1 MGAKAKAQNENLRL
15 FAEDDQQTIQSKQA
29 ALEGT
34 AGSADISRNSARAA
48 ALAATPK
55 EVLLGASDPE
65 ARQLFELAIE
75 VKKLKP
81 WRWVEET
88 DLIGIENPAT
98 GEIGFIS
105 VMGALGEYEAVALYL
120 GAEGFYGFIDL
131 QEQDSRSDQVIA
143 LNHLQVAFSDRK
155 YLEKEDLDLIKRLG
169 LKFKGAGAWPMFR
182 SYRNGYLPWFIT
194 RDEAQFLVHALSQ
207 IIDVATKVRD
217 KAQPFH
223 PTGRVEKG
231 GYLMRVSRK
240 TDAGLV
246 WEDQVWRIP
255 KPHSEPIRAV
265 VDASLLESLKQIS
278 RSTLEFEIDLNLLP
292 AGIGEAVQRPVAAYM
307 LMAADNDSGYIFG
320 FELLS
325 AQDSLAAM
333 YSRLPNA
340 VANILSEAR
349 IVPTRMAVRSGKLHG
364 LLKPLAQILNIEL
377 RYTDELPS
385 IDEAS
390 ESMTAWMR
398 SRRL

>member
-1 MGAKAKAQNENLRL
+1 
-15 FAEDDQQTIQSKQA
+15 
-29 ALEGT
+29 
-34 AGSADISRNSARAA
+34 
-48 ALAATPK
+48 
-55 EVLLGASDPE
+55 
-65 ARQLFELAIE
+65 
-75 VKKLKP
+75 
-81 WRWVEET
+81 
-88 DLIGIENPAT
+88 
-98 GEIGFIS
+98 
-105 VMGALGEYEAVALYL
+105 
-120 GAEGFYGFIDL
+120 
-131 QEQDSRSDQVIA
+131 
-143 LNHLQVAFSDRK
+143 
-155 YLEKEDLDLIKRLG
+155 
-169 LKFKGAGAWPMFR
+169 MFR

-292 AGIGEAVQRPVAAYM
+292 ACIGEAVQRPVAAYM